1 MLRGL
6 TIFTGLLGVVLLG
19 TLVVLQ
25 VQRGLDDDTANPAAF
40 ESGENIDDM
49 EVDLGEPEPLTT
61 EEPISSFQSEP
72 GLNDS
77 PAANTAPLTAPPTPL
92 PTVDDIGP
100 APVAS
105 PPREIS
111 AATTA
116 FPASRDAAIPQNTAA
131 TPLPIGEAAPPTTVV
146 PSSFPAPPALDPPTR
161 QLAPPPI
168 AKDAAPEAVATP
180 PANPATPTLQEIRPA
195 AADAS
200 VPPKDDPAPPATT
213 PRVID
218 LTEPPTL
225 SDTPSKAPSTTN
237 TPIQENRSLPERPA
251 TSAPA
256 AAEPAPTT
264 SADNDPLTGTGTVDP
279 LAPRGLQEPQLAI
292 TKTIPAT
299 GVIGEPLV
307 YTIRVKNTGT
317 ASAVAVVLEDP
328 IPSGAKLT
336 GTVPQ
341 AELDKGLLSWSLGTM
356 KPGEEHKIMVRVVPT
371 QAGELGSTATVRFAG
386 RAAATATIAGTA
398 AAALPAPAT
407 TAAPL
412 TARPIPTKPAEA
424 SPITTPSPAI
434 KKAGLSLDVEAPSE
448 AQVGEVLTLKFTLT
462 NNTKLAQSGIVL
474 RNVIPTELDH
484 PAGTDLEYPLPPLA
498 AGDSK
503 TIILEVT
510 AKSQG
515 QAVNRATLASGQTLL
530 ASDQDTIRIAS
541 PQPLKLEQIVP
552 ARASVGASATLKTV
566 VTNSAKT
573 ASGAMTLAQTLA
585 PGLDYLSA
593 TGLGKYDPVNGRIT
607 WQIPSLKPG
616 ATATFSTTVRA
627 GEVGKELNSLVRLTA
642 GTRTL
647 ATSTKSIK
655 TVGFAAPALQISG
668 IETPAATGRGF
679 DITYRLSNRG
689 TAEVTGSQLKIDLP
703 ATLTLVKIT
712 GGTQPP
718 GNKSGSLVITPKQG
732 TINSG
737 QAQTIVVTV
746 QAANSGQHLLQ
757 SQLVCDQLKQPLART
772 DAITTLPGG
781 STP

>member
-40 ESGENIDDM
+40 EAGENIDDM

-116 FPASRDAAIPQNTAA
+116 FPASRDAAIPQTTAA

-168 AKDAAPEAVATP
+168 AKYAAPEAVATP
-180 PANPATPTLQEIRPA
+180 PAIPATPTPQGIRPA

-225 SDTPSKAPSTTN
+225 SDIPSKAPSTTN

-251 TSAPA
+251 TIAPA

-317 ASAVAVVLEDP
+317 GSAVAVVLEDP

-356 KPGEEHKIMVRVVPT
+356 KPGDEHKIMVRVVPT
-371 QAGELGSTATVRFAG
+371 QVGELGSTATVRFAG
-386 RAAATATIAGTA
+386 RAAATATIVGTA

-424 SPITTPSPAI
+424 SPITTPLPAI
-434 KKAGLSLDVEAPSE
+434 KKAGLTLDVEAPSE
-448 AQVGEVLTLKFTLT
+448 AQVGEVLKLKFTLT

-541 PQPLKLEQIVP
+541 PQPLKLEQIVRP
-552 ARASVGASATLKTV
+552 GFGRCIGDVE
-566 VTNSAKT
+566 NSRH
-573 ASGAMTLAQTLA
+573 Q
-585 PGLDYLSA
+585 
-593 TGLGKYDPVNGRIT
+593 LGQNRVRRDDAGPDPR
-607 WQIPSLKPG
+607 
-616 ATATFSTTVRA
+616 
-627 GEVGKELNSLVRLTA
+627 
-642 GTRTL
+642 TRTRLSFCHWPGEIRPGQRPNHL
-647 ATSTKSIK
+647 ADSITQTWGNRNVFHHRPCWRSGQGTEQPGPPDSRHSNTGHIDQVDK
-655 TVGFAAPALQISG
+655 NRWLCRSFAANFGYRDSG
-668 IETPAATGRGF
+668 G
-679 DITYRLSNRG
+679 YRAWL
-689 TAEVTGSQLKIDLP
+689 
-703 ATLTLVKIT
+703 
-712 GGTQPP
+712 
-718 GNKSGSLVITPKQG
+718 
-732 TINSG
+732 
-737 QAQTIVVTV
+737 
-746 QAANSGQHLLQ
+746 
-757 SQLVCDQLKQPLART
+757 
-772 DAITTLPGG
+772 
-781 STP
+781 